1 MVYQIKI
8 QNFEG
13 PFDLLF
19 HLIEKA
25 EVSIYDIPIADI
37 TNQYL
42 EYIYQMESFDL
53 EIASEFILMA
63 ATLIQIKSRMLLPKE
78 PNPMDEIAIDGE
90 DPRAELIEK
99 LIQYKKYKEVSM
111 LLKESEEKC
120 SDILYK
126 NAEIIDDIKEDEIL
140 LNITLNDIVNAFK
153 DIVTRYNETIT
164 TIERLEQKI
173 LRDDFTVDD
182 KIIIILQCLRV
193 NKRITFKELFTNN
206 VDKLELIVTFLALLE
221 LIRLKEVKIF
231 QSQVYGDII
240 IEYVSF

>member
-78 PNPMDEIAIDGE
+78 PNPMNEIAIDGE